1 MKRIW
6 HDRIYL
12 KNFSVVLYRYGWNK
26 MGLKAVIPLE
36 IRNSQFS
43 KFSGIADEMDCVFT
57 VSIITRRE
65 YDLVTREADA
75 ALCLTL
81 LFQSVLYVARIIMS
95 LAKASGIDRAR

>member
-1 MKRIW
+1 
-6 HDRIYL
+6 
-12 KNFSVVLYRYGWNK
+12 

-57 VSIITRRE
+57 VSIITRHE

-81 LFQSVLYVARIIMS
+81 LFQSVLRRANYHVISEGIGYRSSEVKRKRILS
-95 LAKASGIDRAR
+95 K